1 MPDRPSILLLTA
13 TITPPPGV
21 SARPD
26 PMVRLEDYRKALS
39 FYVSRIGQ
47 GIDRIVFGENS
58 ESDVTLLQRLVEECG
73 HTDKC
78 EFVVFAGL
86 DYPPTYGYGFGE
98 FKSLD
103 HCMKY
108 SRTIC
113 SASERSLITK
123 VTGRYIVRNLMELI
137 RRTPGEVDVLCDIRN
152 RKRPWADLRVMSWTR
167 GGYDRVLSGVHTR
180 LRDDINRIP
189 PEMVFSKYLLGAGT
203 DAKIATRFPIELHV
217 HGMRGYDN
225 RDWSGGI
232 YSVKHYVRACARR
245 LLPWYPV

>member
-1 MPDRPSILLLTA
+1 MPDRPSILVLTA

-26 PMVRLEDYRKALS
+26 PMVRLEDYRRAL
-39 FYVSRIGQ
+39 FYYASRIGH
-47 GIDRIVFGENS
+47 GIDRIVFAENS
-58 ESDVTLLQRLVEECG
+58 ASDVSLLQRLIDEYG
-73 HTDKC
+73 HADKC

-98 FKSLD
+98 FKLLD
-103 HCMKY
+103 YCMKY
-108 SRTIC
+108 SQTIC
-113 SASERSLITK
+113 SASERALITK

-152 RKRPWADLRVMSWTR
+152 RKRPWADLRVLSWTR
-167 GGYDRVLSGVHTR
+167 GGYDLVLSGVHTK
-180 LRDDINRIP
+180 LRDDINCIP
-189 PEMVFSKYLLGAGT
+189 PEMVLSKYLLCAGT

-225 RDWSGGI
+225 RNWSGGV